1 MRKTAAMAA
10 AGLLLAPGTPGALAA
25 GGGAGLADGLH
36 LVPMD
41 EIRVPIVEGNRADGA
56 LQLKLVL
63 VVADAA
69 AVEESIAALPTLRA
83 TSLAAAL
90 EFARLYASPMMP
102 VDAEKLAADMT
113 LALHAQDPRIDRVLV
128 VEVAAWRA

>member
-10 AGLLLAPGTPGALAA
+10 AGLLLVPGGPGALAA
-25 GGGAGLADGLH
+25 GGGGAAEGLH

-63 VVADAA
+63 VLPDAA
-69 AVEESIAALPTLRA
+69 AVEQSTAALPALRA
-83 TSLAAAL
+83 TTLAAAL

-102 VDAEKLAADMT
+102 VDAAKLAEGLTA
-113 LALHAQDPRIDRVLV
+113 ALHAQDPRIERVLIT
-128 VEVAAWRA
+128 EVSARRA